1 MRKQTIEYD
10 SLVDTLVAVS
20 KRLSR
25 YENRYGME
33 SEEFFNRYSSGQM
46 ADEVDFV
53 EWVNDYRHYLAIRGE
68 VEKRVRDVA

>member
-10 SLVDTLVAVS
+10 SRVDALVAVS

-25 YENRYGME
+25 YEIRYGME
-33 SEEFFNRYSSGQM
+33 SEEFFNRYNSRQM
-46 ADEVDFV
+46 ADEIDCV
-53 EWVNDYRHYLAIRGE
+53 EWANDYRHYLAIRGE

>member
-10 SLVDTLVAVS
+10 SLVDALVAVS

-25 YENRYGME
+25 YETRYGME
-33 SEEFFNRYSSGQM
+33 SEEFFNRYSRGQM

-53 EWVNDYRHYLAIRGE
+53 EWANDYRHYLAIRGE